1 MQMGHLGSIN
11 ETNLDRDRRL
21 NFGLVYPDL
30 FHQSIPELTGSE
42 QSCLM
47 AGLSRAF

>member
-21 NFGLVYPDL
+21 NFGFVFPYLI
-30 FHQSIPELTGSE
+30 HQSIPELAGGE

-47 AGLSRAF
+47 ASLSRAF

>member
-1 MQMGHLGSIN
+1 MEQLGSIN
-11 ETNLDRDRRL
+11 ETSLDRDRRL

-30 FHQSIPELTGSE
+30 LHQSIPEPTGSE